1 MTLQAPFSVPVIDPV
16 LSNEGPVHRSVAQPY
31 SLIERPN
38 NDVHTLFDLM
48 NYAARTHSDIKTFG
62 TRPVIA
68 EIEEEKEIERNGKKE
83 IKKWKYTQLGAFEW
97 QNYGQVAARS
107 RHIGA
112 GLRAKCQ
119 IQKDDRVLIF
129 NSTSAD
135 WVIFAHGCF
144 SQSATI
150 ATAYD
155 TLGVEGFGKLGDRVP
170 ALRYI
175 IYNGDKSDNLPNIS
189 NVEVLHF
196 SELEEAGKAAEA
208 DYPPVPPTSDSTACI
223 MYTSGSTGNPKG
235 VMLTHGN
242 LIAAVGGTATLL
254 QNYIDGTDVILAY
267 LPLAHV
273 LEFVV
278 EHICIFWGVQIGYG
292 SPRTLT
298 DTSVRNC
305 RGDLCELSPTI
316 MTGVPAVWDTIRKA
330 VLSKL
335 QSASKIVQNIFYAA
349 FQLKWTLM
357 QAGLPTGFL
366 DPVFRQIR
374 EQTGGRLRYALSGG
388 AAISAASQQFLSV
401 TICPIL
407 QGYGMTESCGMCSIL
422 SPEMFQ
428 LKASGAPVPCV
439 EVKLVDVPEAG
450 YYAKA
455 DVPQGE
461 IWVRGPA
468 VVQGYYKNPEVTAE
482 AFTKDGWLMTGDVG
496 QWNSDGTLSIIDR
509 KKNLVKLSHGEYIAL
524 EKIESTYKTAHIVAN
539 ICVYADSSRSRAVA
553 LVHPPEKEILRIG
566 GELGLSGNLG
576 ELCDQRAVRDRALQ
590 EILTEAKTQG
600 LRGAE
605 LIGDVYLC
613 EEEWTAQNGLL
624 TAAQKLKRTI
634 STASLRMTSMKYD
647 GSVAIEFVVVAITIF

>member
-1 MTLQAPFSVPVIDPV
+1 MTLQAPFSVPVIEPMSD
-16 LSNEGPVHRSVAQPY
+16 NEGPIHRSVAQPY
-31 SLIERPN
+31 SLVDRPS
-38 NDVHTLFDLM
+38 NDVRTLFELM
-48 NYAARTHSDIKTFG
+48 QHAGKKHADQQTF
-62 TRPVIA
+62 
-68 EIEEEKEIERNGKKE
+68 EEKEVERNGKKE
-83 IKKWKYTQLGAFEW
+83 MKKWTYMHLGPFEW
-97 QNYGQVAARS
+97 QTYKQVAERS
-107 RHIGA
+107 VVMGA
-112 GLRAKCQ
+112 GLRARCQ
-119 IQKDDRVLIF
+119 LQAGDRLLIF

-135 WVIFAHGCF
+135 WMLVAHGCF

-155 TLGVEGFGKLGDRVP
+155 TLGVEGLVHALNETESQILFAHASLLPVVAKLGDSTP
-170 ALRYI
+170 GLRYV
-175 IYNGDKSDNLPNIS
+175 IYNGDKTSNLPEIP
-189 NVEVLHF
+189 NVQVIHLSEV
-196 SELEEAGKAAEA
+196 EEAGNAGINE
-208 DYPPVPPTSDSTACI
+208 YPPVPPKPEDIACI

-235 VMLTHGN
+235 VMIKHSN
-242 LIAAVGGTATLL
+242 LIALVMGGIGLL
-254 QNYIDGTDVILAY
+254 IETFVSLEDVILAY

-278 EHICIFWGVQIGYG
+278 EHICVFWGVQIGYG

-298 DTSVRNC
+298 DTSVRNSSSHHY
-305 RGDLCELSPTI
+305 D
-316 MTGVPAVWDTIRKA
+316 GVPAVWDTIRKA
-330 VLSKL
+330 VLTKL
-335 QSASKIVQNIFYAA
+335 HSASKLVQNIFHAA

-374 EQTGGRLRYALSGG
+374 EQTGGRLRFALSGG

-401 TICPIL
+401 TVCPIL

-428 LKASGAPVPCV
+428 LKSSGAPVPCV

-450 YYAKA
+450 YYANA

-461 IWVRGPA
+461 VWVRGPA
-468 VVQGYYKNPEVTAE
+468 VVNGYYKNPTVTAE
-482 AFTKDGWLMTGDVG
+482 TFTEDGWLMTGDVG

-524 EKIESTYKTAHIVAN
+524 EKIESVYKTAHVVAN

-553 LVHPPEKEILRIG
+553 LVHPPEKEIQRIG
-566 GELGLSGNLG
+566 SELGLSGG
-576 ELCDQRAVRDRALQ
+576 VGDLCEEPAVRKRALE
-590 EILTEAKTQG
+590 EILAEAKAQG

-624 TAAQKLKRTI
+624 TAAQKLKRNDI
-634 STASLRMTSMKYD
+634 YRHFKSNIDAMY
-647 GSVAIEFVVVAITIF
+647 ANE